1 MDAFESRFF
10 IAEDGLRLHVRLYP
24 AGNLPGAAQERLP
37 VICLPGL
44 SRNVRDFHPFARL
57 IAQDLSAPRRVIALD
72 YRGRGLSDYDPNPEN
87 YNIGIECRDVI
98 TVCTALGI
106 TRAIFVG
113 TSRGGLILHVMAA
126 LKPDLIA
133 GAVLNDIGPEIEA
146 KGLREIRDYLSQR
159 SSPATLD
166 DAADGL
172 ARIHGAAFPAL
183 SRTDWLDMA
192 DALYAEKAGRLV
204 TDYDPKLTDQ
214 LQAIDF
220 SRPLATLWPQFELL
234 AKVPLLV
241 VRGDHSR
248 LLSQETLA
256 RMARHSSAVKT
267 VTAPGQGHA
276 PLLHHP
282 DIFPSVRGFL
292 AAFHA

>member
-10 IAEDGLRLHVRLYP
+10 TAEDGLRLHAHIYP
-24 AGNLPGAAQERLP
+24 AGNPPGAAQEPLP

-44 SRNVRDFHPFARL
+44 SRNVRDFHQFAL
-57 IAQDLSAPRRVIALD
+57 LVAQDLSAPRRVVALD

-106 TRAIFVG
+106 ARAIFVG

-133 GAVLNDIGPEIEA
+133 GAILNDIGPEIEA
-146 KGLREIRDYLSQR
+146 EGLREIRDYLSRR
-159 SSPATLD
+159 SSPATIEE
-166 DAADGL
+166 AADGL
-172 ARIHGAAFPAL
+172 ARIHGEAFPAL
-183 SRTDWLDMA
+183 SRPDWLDMA
-192 DALYAEKAGRLV
+192 EALYTEKTGRLV

-220 SRPLATLWPQFELL
+220 SKPLATLWPQFDLL

-248 LLSQETLA
+248 LLSRQTLA
-256 RMARHSSAVKT
+256 RMAVHSPSVKT

-282 DIFPSVRGFL
+282 DIFSTVQDFL
-292 AAFHA
+292 AGFHD

>member
-10 IAEDGLRLHVRLYP
+10 TAEDGLRLHARLYP
-24 AGNLPGAAQERLP
+24 ASTQAGAAEGHLP

-44 SRNVRDFHPFARL
+44 SRNVRDFHQFAL
-57 IAQDLSAPRRVIALD
+57 LMAQDLSAPRRVIALD
-72 YRGRGLSDYDPNPEN
+72 YRGRGLSGYDPNPEN

-106 TRAIFVG
+106 SRAIFVG
-113 TSRGGLILHVMAA
+113 TSRGGLILHIMAA
-126 LKPDLIA
+126 LNPDLIA

-146 KGLREIRDYLSQR
+146 EGLREIRDYLSQR
-159 SSPATLD
+159 SSPATFE

-172 ARIHGAAFPAL
+172 ARLHGAAFPAL

-192 DALYAEKAGRLV
+192 EALYAEKDGRLV
-204 TDYDPKLTDQ
+204 ADYDPKLTDQ
-214 LQAIDF
+214 LQTIDF
-220 SRPLATLWPQFELL
+220 SKPLPTLWPQFVLL

-241 VRGDHSR
+241 VRGDRSP
-248 LLSQETLA
+248 LLSETTFA
-256 RMARHSSAVKT
+256 SMAAHASRVKT

-276 PLLHHP
+276 PLLHHA
-282 DIFPSVRGFL
+282 DIFSSVRDFL
-292 AAFHA
+292 AKLDG

>member
-10 IAEDGLRLHVRLYP
+10 TAEDGLRLHACIYPTSERLD
-24 AGNLPGAAQERLP
+24 AAKDGLP

-44 SRNVRDFHPFARL
+44 SRNVRDFHQFAL
-57 IAQDLSAPRRVIALD
+57 LVAQDPTAPRRVIALD

-106 TRAIFVG
+106 SRAIFVG
-113 TSRGGLILHVMAA
+113 TSRGGLILHIMAA
-126 LKPDLIA
+126 LTPDLIA
-133 GAVLNDIGPEIEA
+133 GAVLNDLGPEIEA
-146 KGLREIRDYLSQR
+146 EGLREIRDYLSRR
-159 SSPATLD
+159 SSPANIEE
-166 DAADGL
+166 AAEGL
-172 ARIHGAAFPAL
+172 ARIHGSAFPAL
-183 SRTDWLDMA
+183 SRADWLEMA
-192 DALYAEKAGRLV
+192 EALYAEKDGRLV

-220 SRPLATLWPQFELL
+220 SKPLATLWPQFELL

-241 VRGDHSR
+241 VRGDRSR
-248 LLSQETLA
+248 LLSRATLA
-256 RMARHSSAVKT
+256 RMAAHSSRVKT
-267 VTAPGQGHA
+267 VNAPGQGHA

-282 DIFPSVRGFL
+282 GIFSSVRDFL
-292 AAFHA
+292 VRLSG